1 MPGQTGSEWHGLATA
16 VSETFVARPV
26 RTRAYIHGVAYAS
39 QKRIDRRPP
48 STGSISIPAKTAARI
63 DWHKIRWP
71 CYGCQKGTQFRLPSF
86 TIEPHYTEPSIIKTI
101 LNHEVIYWIEKIRE
115 FERLQL
121 PFLKSVIDFDIVIE
135 IGYAEE
141 QQGQPLTL
149 KQLFLLNI
157 SSRTTVR
164 RKLAR
169 LIEQGIVIRRK
180 HANDH
185 RASLLIISPST
196 VKLLSKYG
204 GTLTSISTVHF
215 K

>member
-1 MPGQTGSEWHGLATA
+1 MKLFTGL
-16 VSETFVARPV
+16 
-26 RTRAYIHGVAYAS
+26 
-39 QKRIDRRPP
+39 K
-48 STGSISIPAKTAARI
+48 
-63 DWHKIRWP
+63 
-71 CYGCQKGTQFRLPSF
+71 
-86 TIEPHYTEPSIIKTI
+86 
-101 LNHEVIYWIEKIRE
+101 KIRE
-115 FERLQL
+115 FEKLRL
-121 PFLKSVIDFDIVIE
+121 PFFKSVFDFDIVIE

-141 QQGQPLTL
+141 RGLPLTL

-164 RKLAR
+164 RKLTT

-185 RASLLIISPST
+185 RTSLLTISPPG

-204 GTLTSISTVHF
+204 GTITSISASHF

>member
-1 MPGQTGSEWHGLATA
+1 MKLFTGL
-16 VSETFVARPV
+16 
-26 RTRAYIHGVAYAS
+26 
-39 QKRIDRRPP
+39 K
-48 STGSISIPAKTAARI
+48 
-63 DWHKIRWP
+63 KIRD
-71 CYGCQKGTQFRLPSF
+71 
-86 TIEPHYTEPSIIKTI
+86 
-101 LNHEVIYWIEKIRE
+101 

-121 PFLKSVIDFDIVIE
+121 PFLKSIVDFDIVIE

-141 QQGQPLTL
+141 QRQPLTL

-180 HANDH
+180 HENDN
-185 RASLLIISPST
+185 RASLLIISPSS
-196 VKLLSKYG
+196 VKLLCKYG
-204 GTLTSISTVHF
+204 DTLTSVSALHF